1 MITINDIQVADR
13 PGAVRE
19 LLRQRAVEIGLLAAG
34 TVHGV
39 GIEEALERLLER
51 EVRTPEPS
59 DEECRRYYDAHPDLF
74 TAGELAFVR
83 HILFAVTPG
92 VPVAALRA
100 KAEDTLREVQ
110 TEPALFEQRAKGL
123 SNCPSGEHGGNLGQL
138 SRGESVPEFDQA
150 VFADAVIGILPRL
163 VNTRYG
169 FHVIAVDGRVPGR
182 KVPFEAVRA
191 QIGDRLRQA
200 VKAKALQQYVAVLAG
215 QADVRGVDLGAA
227 ASPLV
232 Q

>member
-1 MITINDIQVADR
+1 MITINGIQVTDR
-13 PGAVRE
+13 LGAIRE
-19 LLRQRAVEIGLLAAG
+19 LLRQRAVETGLLAADPMQ
-34 TVHGV
+34 
-39 GIEEALERLLER
+39 GIEIDEALEHLLER

-59 DEECRRYYDAHPDLF
+59 DEECRRYYDAHLDLF

-100 KAEDTLREVQ
+100 NAEETLREVQ
-110 TEPALFEQRAKGL
+110 TEPALFEQRAKRL

-138 SRGESVPEFDQA
+138 SRGESVPEFDKAIFDDQT
-150 VFADAVIGILPRL
+150 IGILPRL

-169 FHVIAVDGRVPGR
+169 FHVVSIDGRVPGR
-182 KVPFEAVRA
+182 LVPFEVVHA
-191 QIGDRLRQA
+191 QIAERLTQSVR
-200 VKAKALQQYVAVLAG
+200 AKALQQYVSVLAG
-215 QADVRGVDLGAA
+215 QADVCGVELGGA